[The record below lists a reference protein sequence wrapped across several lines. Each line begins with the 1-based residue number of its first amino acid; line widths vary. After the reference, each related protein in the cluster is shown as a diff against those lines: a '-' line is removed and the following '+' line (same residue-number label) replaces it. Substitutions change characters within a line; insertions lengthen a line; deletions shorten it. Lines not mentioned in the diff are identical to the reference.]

1 MRELTGWV
9 KYALLIYG
17 SAASLLHLYTSG
29 YGTFE
34 PRIQR
39 GLHLLLLLP
48 MIYLLYPATSKSPQD
63 RPSFWDVIGSALCF
77 LGPAYTVW
85 DSERLN
91 FRMVGMDE
99 VLPVELFL
107 GSALVVLVVEA
118 IRRALSRWL
127 AVTVLVSIFYLA
139 TSSYWPKLLK
149 FKGYSFERMVEVLF
163 LAGDEGIFGFLT
175 GISSNILYIYILFAG
190 FMLSAGVGE
199 FLIQFAV

>member
-1 MRELTGWV
+1 LRSLTGWV

-48 MIYLLYPATSKSPQD
+48 MIYLLYPATSKSPKD
-63 RPSFWDVIGSALCF
+63 RPSFWDWIASIFCF

-99 VLPVELFL
+99 ILPVELIL
-107 GSALVVLVVEA
+107 GSVLVVLVVEA

-127 AVTVLVSIFYLA
+127 AVTVAVSIFYLA
-139 TSSYWPKLLK
+139 TAPYWPGLMKLK
-149 FKGYSFERMVEVLF
+149 AIPSSGWWKCSFWPETKGC
-163 LAGDEGIFGFLT
+163 
-175 GISSNILYIYILFAG
+175 
-190 FMLSAGVGE
+190 SA
-199 FLIQFAV
+199 F